1 MCLLADRFA
10 RYCGTMYSRHLLWYP
25 VHYLRRMVKSC
36 ISYIAPLGAASKRS
50 IMLVL
55 IFNTDPGRMDCS
67 LHSSTFA
74 AGRLE
79 RLLCWNAC
87 CAGKMEK
94 FQAQSLAP
102 SALGLFGFFLG
113 FLPFSIFYR
122 AFISYHHQKY

>member
-50 IMLVL
+50 IMLVP
-55 IFNTDPGRMDCS
+55 IFNTDPGRTDCS

-79 RLLCWNAC
+79 RLLCRQD
-87 CAGKMEK
+87 GKV
-94 FQAQSLAP
+94 P
-102 SALGLFGFFLG
+102 SSVA
-113 FLPFSIFYR
+113 R
-122 AFISYHHQKY
+122 AFGTRFIRFLSGVFALFNFLSCLYILPPPKILAR